1 MSKRSLSSP
10 SISKRI
16 DGPRR
21 LRPGDKIAVSRK
33 FILILLAVLWAV
45 ASLAA
50 DKDMLGI
57 LTREQIIQGCPG
69 WDAVA
74 AAYVPAPDPVAKL
87 KEFARPVQVEV
98 FLGSWCSDSKLQV
111 PAFFKVLDAVG
122 SPLISVTYIGVP
134 HDKDARPD
142 YYGGKDI
149 QRIPTFIVSVDGL
162 EKGRIIESPVK
173 SIEQDLVDI
182 LSR

>member
-1 MSKRSLSSP
+1 MTA
-10 SISKRI
+10 
-16 DGPRR
+16 PRP
-21 LRPGDKIAVSRK
+21 LRPGDKIAVSSK
-33 FILILLAVLWAV
+33 FVLFLLALLWAA
-45 ASLAA
+45 ASLAGE
-50 DKDMLGI
+50 KDMLGI
-57 LTREQIIQGCPG
+57 LTREQILQGCPG

-74 AAYVPAPDPVAKL
+74 AAYVPAPDPIARL

-111 PAFFKVLDAVG
+111 PAFIKVLDALG

-134 HDKDARPD
+134 HDKEARPD
-142 YYGGKDI
+142 YYEGKDI

-162 EKGRIIESPVK
+162 EKGRIVESPAK